1 MGNPF
6 SKFTEK
12 VEDFVRPVT
21 DPIRS
26 GLAKVIPKEAK
37 PYLEVY
43 LNSLLGAAP
52 GVGPLNFAQNLLG
65 GTLRQAAIQK
75 LFTDPEDED
84 TDVDY
89 LTAFGSGLQ
98 TAFQGLQPAKRA
110 VDLEK
115 EGITDRFADMPES
128 LDTITNRDLLTQT
141 QLPEGATLQ
150 LSPAELAALDQ
161 PALQYTSATNPEL
174 ATRLNIAKTAEVGK
188 PSALNFLQ
196 SDVAQGFKDF
206 ATPTN
211 PFDEGSFMGGV
222 GEISSQIGATQAVL
236 APSQVRDA
244 AKALEDADRAYQA
257 YLDTLEADQRASV
270 EADMNER
277 IAAYKQYMGL
287 AGYTNAEIDDALMN
301 AGYLASGETV
311 YAAQGGRIGFANGTD
326 SMGIGNYIEAENV
339 RTEFMDKIQRM
350 LQAEEMNMKL
360 NDPGIMRFGNA
371 LMPGGEGFYTR
382 QEMAFPDMKARYEQ
396 MIEQMKMDQAADDYE
411 KDQIKKQ
418 LRRDEFDDIVNMID
432 DRFSDNREQRKMASL
447 GGRMTPEGDPISPDV
462 PPGMQMDLRAGGFI
476 PLGTKPKADDV
487 PAMVGKDEFVLNDE
501 AVSGIG
507 KMLTGKPD
515 PRAGARA
522 LYDLQSKMEAI
533 V

>member
-6 SKFTEK
+6 SSFTEEL
-12 VEDFVRPVT
+12 EDFVRPVT

-26 GLAKVIPKEAK
+26 GLAKITPKEIK
-37 PYLEVY
+37 PYLTTA
-43 LNSLLGAAP
+43 LSLGLGAPA
-52 GVGPLNFAQNLLG
+52 GAMGGGFQGFLG
-65 GTLRQAAIQK
+65 RMIGGGLQDAFIQK
-75 LFTDPEDED
+75 LFTDPDDED
-84 TDVDY
+84 TDVD
-89 LTAFGSGLQ
+89 LLRAGTTGFFRGLQ
-98 TAFQGLQPAKRA
+98 GIQPQARLVDIEKSGVALDPQTNTYQAVTKGDKSAINMASRLNLGVTDPTAAG
-110 VDLEK
+110 
-115 EGITDRFADMPES
+115 
-128 LDTITNRDLLTQT
+128 
-141 QLPEGATLQ
+141 
-150 LSPAELAALDQ
+150 AALD
-161 PALQYTSATNPEL
+161 ANFYGAD
-174 ATRLNIAKTAEVGK
+174 
-188 PSALNFLQ
+188 PSALNYFQ
-196 SDVAQGFKDF
+196 SDFSQGLKNF

-211 PFDEGSFMGGV
+211 PFDEGSFMGGL
-222 GEISSQIGATQAVL
+222 GEVSSQLGAIQAVNT
-236 APSQVRDA
+236 PSQVRDA
-244 AKALEDADRAYQA
+244 KKALEAAEREYQN
-257 YLDTLEADQRASV
+257 YLDTLEADQRASI

-287 AGYTNAEIDDALMN
+287 AGFTNAEIDDALVN

-360 NDPGIMRFGNA
+360 NDPGLMRFINA
-371 LMPGGEGFYTR
+371 FPGGEGFYTR
-382 QEMAFPDMKARYEQ
+382 QEVDFPDMKARYEQ
-396 MIEQMKMDQAADDYE
+396 MIEQMKMDQAKDDYE

-418 LRRDEFDDIVNMID
+418 LRKDEFDDIVNMID
-432 DRFSDNREQRKMASL
+432 DRFSDNRQQRKMASV
-447 GGRMTPEGDPISPDV
+447 GGRMTSEGDPISPDV
-462 PPGMQMDLRAGGFI
+462 PEGMQMDLRPGGFI

-487 PAMVGKDEFVLNDE
+487 PAMVGKNEFVLNDE

-507 KMLTGKPD
+507 KLLTGKPD